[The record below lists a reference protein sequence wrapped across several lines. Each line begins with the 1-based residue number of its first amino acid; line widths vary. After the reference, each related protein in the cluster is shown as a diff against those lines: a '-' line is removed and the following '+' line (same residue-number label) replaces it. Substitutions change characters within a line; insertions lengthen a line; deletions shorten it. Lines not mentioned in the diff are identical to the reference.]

1 MQATAG
7 RGATRMSQEIDAS
20 IQQAQQ
26 LGGSGRRGWRANR
39 RPLAL
44 AVIAVLIGAGVWRYY
59 ASPNLAPVQT
69 VGAAS
74 PVTRGPP
81 TPVLFEEVHAGDFPV
96 VLTALGTV
104 TPSATSVVKSQ
115 ISGQLLEVN
124 FVEGQA
130 VRAGDILAKVDPRP
144 YELTL
149 RQNEGQL
156 KRDLAN
162 LHNAERDLARYR
174 ALRAKVQ
181 DAVSAQQVDT
191 QEALI
196 AQLKGTV
203 EIDQAMVD
211 TARLNVGYCNI
222 VSLIEGR
229 TGLRQ
234 VDQGNFVTPNDPNGI
249 VVVTR
254 LKPITVVFTLPES
267 RLQPVLRRLRSGAM
281 LSVAA
286 FDNASST
293 RLATGE
299 LKAIDNQID
308 ASTGTVKLRAEFANQ
323 DEKLFPSQ
331 FVNVELY
338 VETLHGVVTAPLAA
352 IQRGPQGPFVYVIKP
367 DNTVTS
373 RPVKLGSSA
382 HDRVVVKSGLQSGDR
397 VVTEGADRLREG
409 ASVSLAAAAAQ
420 PGSASAH

>member
-1 MQATAG
+1 M
-7 RGATRMSQEIDAS
+7 TREIDAS
-20 IQQAQQ
+20 SVQPAQQ
-26 LGGSGRRGWRANR
+26 LGGGVPRGWRAQR
-39 RPLAL
+39 RALAL
-44 AVIAVLIGAGVWRYY
+44 AAIAILIGAAIWRYY
-59 ASPNLAPVQT
+59 ASTKLAPAQT
-69 VGAAS
+69 VGAAN
-74 PVTRGPP
+74 PVMRGPP
-81 TPVLFEEVHAGDFPV
+81 TPVLFEEVRAGDFPV

-130 VRAGDILAKVDPRP
+130 VKAGDILAKVDPRP

-149 RQNEGQL
+149 KQNEGQL
-156 KRDLAN
+156 RRDLAT
-162 LHNAERDLARYR
+162 LHNAQRDLERYR
-174 ALRAKVQ
+174 TLRSKVK
-181 DAVSAQQVDT
+181 DAISAQQVDA

-196 AQLKGTV
+196 AQTKATV

-211 TARLNVGYCNI
+211 TARLNLGYTNI

-254 LKPITVVFTLPES
+254 LKPITVIFTLPES
-267 RLQPVLRRLRSGAM
+267 RLQPVLGRLRSGTK

-293 RLATGE
+293 KLATGE

-338 VETLHGVVTAPLAA
+338 VETLHGVVRAPLAA

-373 RPVKLGSSA
+373 RPVKLGVTA
-382 HDRVVVKSGLQSGDR
+382 HDRVVVESGLLSGDR
-397 VVTEGADRLREG
+397 IVTEGADRLREG
-409 ASVSLAAAAAQ
+409 ASVSLTAAAQ
-420 PGSASAH
+420 PGSAAAR

>member
-1 MQATAG
+1 MNKESNVKTLQPAHRVGG
-7 RGATRMSQEIDAS
+7 RSRWSS
-20 IQQAQQ
+20 Y
-26 LGGSGRRGWRANR
+26 RP
-39 RPLAL
+39 PLAL
-44 AVIAVLIGAGVWRYY
+44 ALIAILIGAGLWRYY
-59 ASPNLAPVQT
+59 ASSEGAPAQT
-69 VGAAS
+69 AGAPPIA
-74 PVTRGPP
+74 RGPA
-81 TPVLFEEVHAGDFPV
+81 TPVAFDEVHAGDFPV
-96 VLTALGTV
+96 ILTALGTV

-124 FVEGQA
+124 FIEGQA
-130 VRAGDILAKVDPRP
+130 VKAGDILAKVDPRP

-149 RQNEGQL
+149 KQSEGQL
-156 KRDLAN
+156 RRDLAT
-162 LHNAERDLARYR
+162 LHNAERDLERYR
-174 ALRAKVQ
+174 ALRHKVQ

-196 AQLKGTV
+196 SQTKGTV

-222 VSLIEGR
+222 VSLIDGR

-254 LKPITVVFTLPES
+254 LKPITVIFTLPES
-267 RLQPVLRRLRSGAM
+267 RLQPVLRHFRPGAK
-281 LSVAA
+281 LSVVA

-293 RLATGE
+293 KLAKGE

-308 ASTGTVKLRAEFANQ
+308 PSTGTVKLRAEFANE

-338 VETLHGVVTAPLAA
+338 VETLQDVVTAPLAA
-352 IQRGPQGPFVYVIKP
+352 IQRGPEGPFVYVIKP
-367 DNTVTS
+367 DNTVAS
-373 RPVKLGSSA
+373 RPVKLGASA
-382 HDRVVVKSGLQSGDR
+382 HNRVVVEAGLQNGDR
-397 VVTEGADRLREG
+397 VVTEGAGRLRDG
-409 ASVSLAAAAAQ
+409 ASVTLPAASAQ
-420 PGSASAH
+420 PGSAASR